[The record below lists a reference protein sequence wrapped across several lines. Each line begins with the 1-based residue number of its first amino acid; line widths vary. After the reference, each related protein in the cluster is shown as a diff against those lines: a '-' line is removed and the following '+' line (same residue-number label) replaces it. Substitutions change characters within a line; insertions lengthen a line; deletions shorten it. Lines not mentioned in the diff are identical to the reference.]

1 MKKYFFLFIIPFISF
16 SQNDFKRKLEL
27 NSTINTGLSYFG
39 NSPKTNM
46 DFGIKIMFTDDDDIM
61 EDVNKIGIGFVS
73 SFIFDSQSQNQF
85 RAHGDVNF
93 LDFILY
99 FEDNNTES
107 SITFGFL
114 NRDDNNIFYDKAFR
128 LIFTQQLFESLNVHG
143 GFYLDR
149 DKKPDKNT
157 RHDLPIF
164 GFSFQF

>member
-1 MKKYFFLFIIPFISF
+1 MKKYFFLFIIPFIAF

-46 DFGIKIMFTDDDDIM
+46 DFGIKIMYSDNDNIIEDI
-61 EDVNKIGIGFVS
+61 DKIGVGFVS

-85 RAHGDVNF
+85 RAHGDISF

-99 FEDNNTES
+99 FEDDNIAS

-114 NRDDNNIFYDKAFR
+114 NRDDNNIFYDNAFR
-128 LIFTQQLFESLNVHG
+128 LIFTQQIFESLNVHG

-149 DKKPDKNT
+149 DKKSDKNT

-164 GFSFQF
+164 GLSFQF

>member
-1 MKKYFFLFIIPFISF
+1 MKKYFLFIIPFIAF

-46 DFGIKIMFTDDDDIM
+46 DFGIKIMFTDDDNII

-85 RAHGDVNF
+85 RAHGDINF

-107 SITFGFL
+107 
-114 NRDDNNIFYDKAFR
+114 NNFR
-128 LIFTQQLFESLNVHG
+128 LL
-143 GFYLDR
+143 
-149 DKKPDKNT
+149 K
-157 RHDLPIF
+157 
-164 GFSFQF
+164 